1 MGNRDLYLYTV
12 DKQQNIA
19 SIFPKHLFWDVD
31 MNKLDLQKDK
41 GLIIPRALFATT
53 ESTFS
58 RDITRL
64 ESLYSQ
70 EEILTVLKTTKEL
83 ISNNVCKWVAD
94 RYAVNGFERF
104 KL

>member
-1 MGNRDLYLYTV
+1 M

-31 MNKLDLQKDK
+31 MSKLDLQKDK
-41 GLIIPRALFATT
+41 DLIIPRALFATT

-94 RYAVNGFERF
+94 RYAGNGFERF